1 MAERNL
7 TFRDLTQGINS
18 ESLKI
23 PNPLRVPDNQFH
35 ELLDK
40 VIERSTLEEMSERES
55 FYYNEEKAIPEITW
69 LKITRLPVS
78 PDNVGGYNLFDRWQ
92 GVLSSMHEWGYRF
105 YFLLQRKD
113 GKTGIYLGVRSQNEY
128 FNANDAIEQVEEA
141 TSGSMPGIE
150 LKKLSDVERYNL
162 VMSFDAFSSIGAVT
176 GLPSFFSGDRPGVL
190 QTLDPLAFGIRGKGG
205 VERDYNLLMIGDPI
219 SDADTTDIMNRMR
232 TLGSEIHTYVQRT
245 TAETETRTETKDKA
259 LGAAGGSA
267 VGSGVSMTGGAVS
280 SLLSGGSILM
290 PILGPILGL
299 AFCAAGAVMGST
311 GKSISETQT
320 MTVNS
325 TYLDKFAE
333 YAEQL
338 IDTHIERMKEGRNLG
353 YWNVGIYVLAKDK
366 KDVNTVNG
374 MLRSIYSGRTT
385 YVEPIRLHVLKPKS
399 HALEIV
405 KNNFDL
411 IPIFNDKAP
420 GMTEDTVWHIFGKNY
435 QYLSTP
441 MNTKEFALATSLPQN
456 DAPGLRFVKSAVRFA
471 NNPPVVNGEAIHLGN
486 IVNMGVEQN
495 AGYDINHNDLVR
507 HALVVGSTGSG
518 KSCSCKR
525 VITEILEK
533 NIPSLII
540 EPAKDD
546 WVRWAMKMNEI
557 LPEEKKFRIFMPGTE
572 EIDGVKLGQLKLSPF
587 QPAAVKGAKIDMTS
601 RCENLI
607 ALMNASLPSEDI
619 LPVLIDETVYALYTA
634 AYQKDFTDGHPM
646 AQQKMYPL
654 LSSLSAMSKR
664 VMEEKHYEEKVR
676 SNLATCLET
685 RFQYLIRGTR
695 GKLLNVPRSTDY
707 SELFDHPTVINISG
721 ISAARDKALVM
732 SVLLLSLYEYRKS
745 QYAGDP
751 EYRKKAQDNK
761 LLHLTLIE
769 EAHNVLLKPQ
779 GSSANNPQKVVADLF
794 TNMLSEIRSYGE
806 GLMIVD
812 QYPTRLIPDAIKN
825 TNYKIIHR
833 LASPDD
839 ADVMAASAALRP
851 EQKALIPSLFPGN
864 AIIFGDREDAA
875 AWIHMTKTD
884 I

>member
-311 GKSISETQT
+311 GKSISETHGTSASMSSQ
-320 MTVNS
+320 
-325 TYLDKFAE
+325 
-333 YAEQL
+333 
-338 IDTHIERMKEGRNLG
+338 
-353 YWNVGIYVLAKDK
+353 
-366 KDVNTVNG
+366 
-374 MLRSIYSGRTT
+374 RTKRT
-385 YVEPIRLHVLKPKS
+385 
-399 HALEIV
+399 
-405 KNNFDL
+405 
-411 IPIFNDKAP
+411 
-420 GMTEDTVWHIFGKNY
+420 
-435 QYLSTP
+435 STP
-441 MNTKEFALATSLPQN
+441 STECC
-456 DAPGLRFVKSAVRFA
+456 APSIR
-471 NNPPVVNGEAIHLGN
+471 
-486 IVNMGVEQN
+486 
-495 AGYDINHNDLVR
+495 AGR
-507 HALVVGSTGSG
+507 
-518 KSCSCKR
+518 
-525 VITEILEK
+525 
-533 NIPSLII
+533 
-540 EPAKDD
+540 
-546 WVRWAMKMNEI
+546 
-557 LPEEKKFRIFMPGTE
+557 
-572 EIDGVKLGQLKLSPF
+572 
-587 QPAAVKGAKIDMTS
+587 
-601 RCENLI
+601 
-607 ALMNASLPSEDI
+607 
-619 LPVLIDETVYALYTA
+619 
-634 AYQKDFTDGHPM
+634 PM
-646 AQQKMYPL
+646 W
-654 LSSLSAMSKR
+654 SLSAFTCSS
-664 VMEEKHYEEKVR
+664 R
-676 SNLATCLET
+676 SRT
-685 RFQYLIRGTR
+685 RS
-695 GKLLNVPRSTDY
+695 RSSRT
-707 SELFDHPTVINISG
+707 I
-721 ISAARDKALVM
+721 
-732 SVLLLSLYEYRKS
+732 
-745 QYAGDP
+745 
-751 EYRKKAQDNK
+751 
-761 LLHLTLIE
+761 LTLSR
-769 EAHNVLLKPQ
+769 
-779 GSSANNPQKVVADLF
+779 SS
-794 TNMLSEIRSYGE
+794 T
-806 GLMIVD
+806 
-812 QYPTRLIPDAIKN
+812 TR
-825 TNYKIIHR
+825 R
-833 LASPDD
+833 
-839 ADVMAASAALRP
+839 
-851 EQKALIPSLFPGN
+851 
-864 AIIFGDREDAA
+864 RE
-875 AWIHMTKTD
+875 
-884 I
+884 